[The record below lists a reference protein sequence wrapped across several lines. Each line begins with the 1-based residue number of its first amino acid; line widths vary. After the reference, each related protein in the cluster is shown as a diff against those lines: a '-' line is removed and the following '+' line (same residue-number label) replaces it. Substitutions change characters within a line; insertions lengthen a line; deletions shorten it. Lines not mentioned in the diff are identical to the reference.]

1 MKKEFITVLLKVQ
14 KEMPVVGRT
23 TDAFKYKYAPIEVVW
38 DKVGKILSDNGFV
51 IVNKIDENGITTTAL
66 HELGEMT
73 STIAFSNLALKPQ
86 DRGSEITYARR
97 YNLCAIFN
105 IIIAGEDDD
114 AIVTKEA
121 KEKDYKAEVDKI
133 NSIPKLKAYYEKHK
147 DTYKSQD
154 FNDYVAQAKVRIEND
169 IPVIQE
175 DETL

>member
-1 MKKEFITVLLKVQ
+1 MTKEFITVLLKVQ

-66 HELGEMT
+66 HELGELT

-121 KEKDYKAEVDKI
+121 KQHDYKEDIDKI
-133 NSIPKLKAYYEKHK
+133 KTLPALKRYYEKNK
-147 DTYKSQD
+147 NSYKSQD
-154 FNDYVAQAKVRIEND
+154 FNDYVTQAKVRIEND

-175 DETL
+175 DANL